1 MPKSNPRSLF
11 PNRYSTHPC
20 HRTMMSGLSMRQQIS
35 KCEIGTASDGLE
47 AAAGTKRAIRAR
59 VAVWVR
65 DILG

>member
-1 MPKSNPRSLF
+1 
-11 PNRYSTHPC
+11 
-20 HRTMMSGLSMRQQIS
+20 MMSGLSMRQQIS

-65 DILG
+65 DILW